1 MVSISITQ
9 NTHVWRHWHY
19 SNQVNLQW
27 RNMFAMQVFLTSF
40 CILIEYI
47 FYDFNSEA
55 ASLRHT
61 LQVEVLQDQTHLML
75 QEYCA
80 HISSKDYEKEMP
92 TNHST
97 LRSSPSTAPSS
108 SESITTRD
116 NPSPSSKARFGKL
129 LLILTSLNSI
139 SPRAI
144 ETLFFRKTV
153 GNIKVEKVIADL
165 FQGI

>member
-1 MVSISITQ
+1 M
-9 NTHVWRHWHY
+9 Y
-19 SNQVNLQW
+19 L
-27 RNMFAMQVFLTSF
+27 
-40 CILIEYI
+40 YI
-47 FYDFNSEA
+47 FYQFNSEA
-55 ASLRHT
+55 NSLRHT

-80 HISSKDYEKEMP
+80 HISSKDYEKEIP
-92 TNHST
+92 KNNST
-97 LRSSPSTAPSS
+97 LHSSSPTPPSS
-108 SESITTRD
+108 SESITGRD

-129 LLILTSLNSI
+129 LLILPSLNSI
-139 SPRAI
+139 SPRAL

>member
-1 MVSISITQ
+1 MISE
-9 NTHVWRHWHY
+9 Y
-19 SNQVNLQW
+19 
-27 RNMFAMQVFLTSF
+27 SF
-40 CILIEYI
+40 CTLKIYLYV
-47 FYDFNSEA
+47 FYYLNSEA
-55 ASLRHT
+55 NSLRHT

-92 TNHST
+92 KNHST
-97 LRSSPSTAPSS
+97 LRSSPSTAPLS
-108 SESITTRD
+108 SESITTKD

>member
-1 MVSISITQ
+1 MVSIWITP

-19 SNQVNLQW
+19 SNQVNLQCRIRLVDKW
-27 RNMFAMQVFLTSF
+27 ISSF

-47 FYDFNSEA
+47 FYDFNLEA

-80 HISSKDYEKEMP
+80 HISSKDYEKEIP
-92 TNHST
+92 TTNST
-97 LRSSPSTAPSS
+97 LHSSSPTPPSA
-108 SESITTRD
+108 SESITARD

-129 LLILTSLNSI
+129 LLILPSLNSI

-153 GNIKVEKVIADL
+153 GNVKVEKVIADL

>member
-1 MVSISITQ
+1 MVSIWITP

-19 SNQVNLQW
+19 SNQVNIQNVIRLNDKW
-27 RNMFAMQVFLTSF
+27 I
-40 CILIEYI
+40 ILYSKTIYLCI
-47 FYDFNSEA
+47 FYYSNSEA
-55 ASLRHT
+55 SSLRHT

-97 LRSSPSTAPSS
+97 LRSSPCTAPSS